1 LALLVV
7 VWLESL
13 CVAAMACALPGRR
26 SDAVGALRRA
36 QYLVLRCRGYARLA
50 HFLVPYRPLATA
62 IDDQL
67 TGRHHSHC
75 SIILSGNKLG

>member
-36 QYLVLRCRGYARLA
+36 QYLVLRCRG
-50 HFLVPYRPLATA
+50 
-62 IDDQL
+62 
-67 TGRHHSHC
+67 
-75 SIILSGNKLG
+75 

>member
-1 LALLVV
+1 MALLVV

-36 QYLVLRCRGYARLA
+36 QYLVCAVAASAACALPSVLLA
-50 HFLVPYRPLATA
+50 A
-62 IDDQL
+62 
-67 TGRHHSHC
+67 SHC
-75 SIILSGNKLG
+75 KPSLSVVNLAIAR